1 MEPVDVPCMA
11 PFLLPHQQ
19 WQNRTVKGR
28 IMDRAKT
35 EKQYESL
42 SPFELKDKL
51 ISMSQNPQIKM
62 MLNAGRGN
70 PNWVAVQPREAYFL
84 FGSFALEEAHRVMS
98 RPWLAG
104 SPDSKGAADRFLEF
118 CTIHAEQNGAGFL
131 KDAYSYVTAT
141 LGLDGDSYVGEM
153 VDAIL
158 GDHYPTPDRVLKNT
172 QEIVRAYLNNTM
184 CDDDPP
190 KGTMDLFVTEGG
202 TAAMTY
208 IFNTL
213 RENGLIHPGDKI
225 ALGTP
230 IFTPYVEIPVLNDYQ
245 LVVINVEQDENDNW
259 QYPGEELDKLTDPC
273 IKAFFIVN
281 PSNPASVSMADR
293 SLAKLAKLVKTTRK
307 DLILLTDDVYATFVN
322 GFKSLV
328 AIAPRNTILVY
339 SYSKYFGATG
349 WRLGVI
355 GIYEDNVMDEMIAAL
370 PEKKKKEL
378 NERYK
383 TISTDPSK
391 IKLIDRL
398 VADSRAV
405 ALNHTAGLSTPQQVM
420 MVLFSLQE
428 LLDSDSHLY
437 KKEMQDIVHE
447 RYETLYKALGTEGP
461 EFPFYAC
468 YYTTIDIRKL
478 ALQRYGEDFRSWM
491 EKTHE
496 SIDFVWRLA
505 EEKGIVLM
513 DGGGFDAPEM
523 SVRVSLANLFKAD
536 YAAIGKGIS
545 DLLDEY
551 RKEWEKTR

>member
-1 MEPVDVPCMA
+1 
-11 PFLLPHQQ
+11 
-19 WQNRTVKGR
+19 
-28 IMDRAKT
+28 MDRAKI
-35 EKQYESL
+35 EKKYEAL

-51 ISMSQNPQIKM
+51 ISMSGNPQIRM

-84 FGSFALEEAHRVMS
+84 FGSFALQEAHRVMS
-98 RPWLAG
+98 RPGLAG
-104 SPDSKGAADRFLEF
+104 APDSAGIADRFIEF
-118 CTIHAEQNGAGFL
+118 CNVHAERNGAEFL
-131 KDAYSYVTAT
+131 LDAFNHVTGK
-141 LGLDGDSYVGEM
+141 LNINGDSYVGEM

-158 GDHYPTPDRVLKNT
+158 GDHYPTPDRVLENT
-172 QEIVRAYLNNTM
+172 EKIVKAYLDDTM
-184 CDDDPP
+184 CDNDPP
-190 KGTMDLFVTEGG
+190 AGKMDIFVTEGG

-213 RENGLIHPGDKI
+213 KENGLLEPGDRI
-225 ALGTP
+225 AIGTP
-230 IFTPYVEIPVLNDYQ
+230 IFTPYIEIPLLNDYQ
-245 LVVINVEQDENDNW
+245 LVEIKVQQDENDNW
-259 QYPGEELDKLTDPC
+259 QYPDKELDKLADPS
-273 IKAFFIVN
+273 IKAFFLVN

-293 SLAKLAKLVKTTRK
+293 SLVKLAELVRTKRK

-355 GIYEDNVMDEMIAAL
+355 GIYEDNVFDEMIAAL
-370 PEKKKKEL
+370 PEKKKKDL

-383 TISTDPSK
+383 TISTEPSK

-405 ALNHTAGLSTPQQVM
+405 ALNHTSGLSTPQQVM
-420 MVLFSLQE
+420 MVFFSLQE
-428 LLDSDSHLY
+428 LLDSDSRLY
-437 KKEMQDIVHE
+437 RKEMQDLIHE
-447 RYETLYKALGTEGP
+447 RYETLYKNLGTRGP

-468 YYTTIDIRKL
+468 YYTTIDIKKL
-478 ALQRYGEDFRSWM
+478 SKERYGEEFSSWM
-491 EKTHE
+491 EEAHE
-496 SIDFVWRLA
+496 PIDFVWRLA

-536 YAAIGKGIS
+536 YASIGKGIS

-551 RKEWEKTR
+551 MEEWKKVK